1 MAMRLLLVKRFEAST
16 SIFRSG
22 FQAASSRKDTLI
34 FLSLAKFELGQAG
47 GRNDAMIRLD
57 Y

>member
-1 MAMRLLLVKRFEAST
+1 MRLLLVKRFEAST

-22 FQAASSRKDTLI
+22 FQAASARKDTLI